1 MAYSL
6 NLQDHVSF
14 SIQASPIEILVPDGL
29 SFQWILN
36 GKATSFVA
44 TNATR
49 QVVDAWI
56 SKQLELLKGW
66 NPNRIA
72 FMINSFAAPDCV
84 VTPYARQRL
93 NDLIKATS
101 HIRSLSCTIIARSA
115 LAMPVVLLS
124 NAINTSAR
132 RHSKSQNL
140 IFYKHEDG
148 IRWLQRRIAE
158 GEFINQTSTEKP

>member
-6 NLQDHVSF
+6 NLQDYVSF

-36 GKATSFVA
+36 DKAAAFVA
-44 TNATR
+44 ANATR

-56 SKQLELLKGW
+56 SKQLELLKTW

-72 FMINSFAAPDCV
+72 FVINSFAAPDCV

-93 NDLIKATS
+93 NDLIKLTL

-115 LAMPVVLLS
+115 LGMPVVLLS

-132 RHSKSQNL
+132 RHNKSQNL